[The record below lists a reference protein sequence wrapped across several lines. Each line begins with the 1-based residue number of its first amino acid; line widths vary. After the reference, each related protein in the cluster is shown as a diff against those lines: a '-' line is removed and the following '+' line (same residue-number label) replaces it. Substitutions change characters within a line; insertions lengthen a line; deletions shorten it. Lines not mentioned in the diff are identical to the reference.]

1 VAVYLKGELLK
12 KTVRLP
18 EYGNVAT
25 AQEVI
30 VIGAGP
36 AGLFAALRLIELGL
50 KPIVVERGKDTS
62 VVVT

>member
-1 VAVYLKGELLK
+1 VAVYLKGELFEN
-12 KTVRLP
+12 TVRLP

-36 AGLFAALRLIELGL
+36 AGLFAALR
-50 KPIVVERGKDTS
+50 
-62 VVVT
+62 